1 MGKRPENEYVDSYV
15 KLQDGK
21 IHEGHMPYR
30 SIQHGGWPTTLLH
43 SSYGDAMMP
52 FAGVTTL
59 RHVCTLGRTMDF
71 PPWLLTDH
79 LQSEYESKMSR
90 ISRCACQGFPN
101 SLSFQLPIPKKLEL
115 AGSVPEF
122 SHVFPRKTQPNWKT
136 LLPSHRGPWPNTLAY
151 GFRSASPGRT
161 TCRGPRGRI
170 SQLTRGWKLH
180 YPLVI

>member
-1 MGKRPENEYVDSYV
+1 MENHNVEWESDLKMNMLIATLNYKMVRYMKDICHT
-15 KLQDGK
+15 D
-21 IHEGHMPYR
+21 PY
-30 SIQHGGWPTTLLH
+30 S
-43 SSYGDAMMP
+43 MMP

-122 SHVFPRKTQPNWKT
+122 SHVFPRKTQPN
-136 LLPSHRGPWPNTLAY
+136 
-151 GFRSASPGRT
+151 
-161 TCRGPRGRI
+161 
-170 SQLTRGWKLH
+170 
-180 YPLVI
+180 